1 MVHHISICEELNSHL
16 AHPNG
21 IVHNVP
27 CHNQFYIEIKE
38 VCYTLPRSEGT
49 VPQFVRSILNYC
61 LNYHS
66 FDCVSIFCNSEITRQ
81 KKEFRVQEQ
90 PIMGERSIYWCSKS
104 NYFNCSKY
112 SSEIPFMLLLHLLK
126 IDKFEFTNFLNI
138 LNFGVNLRNNSS
150 HFPIKLFH
158 CVAESRGRCS
168 FDIGI
173 DIEWLIF

>member
-1 MVHHISICEELNSHL
+1 VDIFESTLKLRRVQPPIGITRPRNYLKFLDSDL
-16 AHPNG
+16 AGNFS
-21 IVHNVP
+21 V
-27 CHNQFYIEIKE
+27 QA
-38 VCYTLPRSEGT
+38 
-49 VPQFVRSILNYC
+49 
-61 LNYHS
+61 
-66 FDCVSIFCNSEITRQ
+66 SIFCNSEITRQ